1 MLRLEKPLRIRILTN
16 GKVDRIVID
25 TCSEEFPKA
34 QWNALRYNWS
44 WLPEAELGS
53 RILSGAATTREI
65 DTWLDGLDPSK
76 QIASIEHL
84 GTRRF
89 ATRLTRKHWC
99 VVVEGRKDKGPD
111 VSVDQTVEL
120 VLYFQLRWK
129 ETGSRLAALAQLNA
143 LKQLGYADVVIER
156 QERRTTKDNID
167 KVITRLAAVK

>member
-1 MLRLEKPLRIRILTN
+1 
-16 GKVDRIVID
+16 
-25 TCSEEFPKA
+25 
-34 QWNALRYNWS
+34 
-44 WLPEAELGS
+44 
-53 RILSGAATTREI
+53 
-65 DTWLDGLDPSK
+65 
-76 QIASIEHL
+76 
-84 GTRRF
+84 
-89 ATRLTRKHWC
+89 
-99 VVVEGRKDKGPD
+99 VVEGRKDKGPD